1 MANINAKI
9 LDESHCVE
17 ACYRA
22 QTAAFAPG
30 EYDLIEDIVARHG
43 VKRVLDVGTGPG
55 YLALAASSLVGPG
68 GVAVGIDASPEMIVR
83 ARELAARAGSAA
95 EFRLASAAALPFED
109 GSFDVVVSRL
119 VLHHLPGEVKTKAL
133 AEMLRVLRPGGR
145 LLVADMASSTARR
158 GHHLVAHVM
167 GRHPETDSVPE
178 RVVWEAGFRDVR
190 SGPLMHGFLTGV
202 AAVRPEDAGG
212 E

>member
-1 MANINAKI
+1 MTQARPDDGSIVIHDSHSYDRFFGWAIRRSDGPI
-9 LDESHCVE
+9 LQ
-17 ACYRA
+17 RA
-22 QTAAFAPG
+22 
-30 EYDLIEDIVARHG
+30 G
-43 VKRVLDVGTGPG
+43 VGAGDRVLDVGTGPG